1 MWKTQYLYQINFLI
15 YFYSYHFGIKFAN
28 EFLETNYI
36 SSEEMGLIHTIISFL
51 QESGQENNELC
62 RGRLKVDVLKKQ
74 QQQNHW
80 LIILDSVLLI
90 PFKYW
95 KYNISVVHQYSIKL
109 NFGEFCGNASPMHV
123 WTSHRIYY
131 ETVYIQ

>member
-1 MWKTQYLYQINFLI
+1 MNSLKLI
-15 YFYSYHFGIKFAN
+15 A
-28 EFLETNYI
+28 YI

-95 KYNISVVHQYSIKL
+95 KYNISVVHQYSIIL